1 MKTRNIIGG
10 SLAIIGI
17 TAAICVADG
26 SAYELAI
33 RFGGVALF
41 AIGAFIAKA
50 FDFQQEKK

>member
-41 AIGAFIAKA
+41 AIGAFIAKD
-50 FDFQQEKK
+50 FDFQQENK